1 MAEIPSRNMLDGET
15 SPYLRQHDQNP
26 VHWMPWTPDAFA
38 VAKDQNRPII
48 LSVGYAACH
57 WCHVMAHES
66 FEDPD
71 VARVMNENFI
81 SIKVDREERPDVD
94 QIYQHAL
101 ALLGQHGGWP
111 LTMFLTPDGN
121 PFWGGTYFPKTTAY
135 GRPGFVDVLNRIATI
150 YRDQPDTIEQNRS
163 NLAAELEKMGSA
175 NTPGM
180 LTMQTLDEA
189 ARLMLGHVDR
199 KQGGLGGA
207 PKFPQPFLHE
217 FLWRAALRT
226 GDEDL
231 RTAVLTT
238 LDHMADGG
246 IYDHLGGGF
255 ARYSV
260 DARWLAPH
268 FEKMLYDNAQLISLY
283 TLVWQKERNP
293 LYKQRVEET
302 VSWLTR
308 EMLVE
313 NRAYAAALD
322 ADSEGREG
330 AYYVWDMDEITKILG
345 TEDTNRF
352 SRQYDVTP
360 SGNWEGHTIL
370 NRLHRA
376 GHHDEAE
383 EDYFRPLRQKLLS
396 AREKRPRPARD
407 DKVLADWNGLV
418 VEALAFAGQV
428 FNRPEWIDLTSRAY
442 GFILEKMAADDN
454 GRLYHNYCGGR
465 ASHRAM
471 LDDYAN
477 MTNGALALHEVT
489 EDPVYLEQAR
499 SWVEIV
505 QTDFSGPDTPQGCGG
520 YFVTS
525 ADATDLIVRA
535 KSIHD
540 AAVPAGNSGMLK
552 ALARLY
558 YLTGETKYRDRARG
572 IVEAFGGEAGRS
584 VVGITSFMNGY
595 DLLENA
601 VQIVILGEGPDR
613 DLLKSAIYGLSLP
626 NRVVQMI
633 RPGEELP
640 ENHPAMDKAM
650 VDGKATAYI
659 CVGTTCSAPV
669 TTGQNLVDALATLSK
684 TQG

>member
-1 MAEIPSRNMLDGET
+1 MLDGET

-26 VHWMPWTPDAFA
+26 VHWMPWTPEAFA
-38 VAKDQNRPII
+38 TAKDHNRPII

-71 VARVMNENFI
+71 IARIMNEHFI

-111 LTMFLTPDGN
+111 LTMFLTPDGS
-121 PFWGGTYFPKTTAY
+121 PFWGGTYFPKSTAH
-135 GRPGFVDVLNRIATI
+135 GRPGFGDVLNRIATI
-150 YRDQPDTIEQNRS
+150 YRDQPETIEQNRAS
-163 NLAAELEKMGSA
+163 LATELSKMGSA
-175 NTPGM
+175 HAPGR

-189 ARLMLGHVDR
+189 TQLMVSHVDR
-199 KQGGLGGA
+199 KHGGLGGA
-207 PKFPQPFLHE
+207 PKFPQPFLQE

-226 GDEDL
+226 GDDVL

-283 TLVWQKERNP
+283 TLVWQKEKKP

-302 VSWLTR
+302 VSWLRR
-308 EMLVE
+308 EMMVE
-313 NRAYAAALD
+313 DRAFAAALD

-330 AYYVWDMDEITKILG
+330 AYYVWDMDEITGILRA
-345 TEDTNRF
+345 EDSRRF
-352 SRQYDVTP
+352 AGQYYVTP

-370 NRLHRA
+370 NRLHSA
-376 GHHDEAE
+376 GHYDEAE
-383 EDYFRPLRQKLLS
+383 EEYFRPLRQKLLS

-407 DKVLADWNGLV
+407 DKVLADWNGLLI
-418 VEALAFAGQV
+418 EALAFAGQV
-428 FNRPEWIDLTSRAY
+428 FDQPEWIDLASRAY
-442 GFILEKMAADDN
+442 GFIFEKMAADDES
-454 GRLYHNYCGGR
+454 RLYHSYCDGR
-465 ASHRAM
+465 ASQRAM

-477 MTNGALALHEVT
+477 MANAALSLFEAVQ
-489 EDPVYLEQAR
+489 DPIYLDQAR
-499 SWVEIV
+499 TWTEIV
-505 QTDFSGPDTPQGCGG
+505 QTDFSDSDGTEGRAGG
-520 YFVTS
+520 YFVAS

-535 KSIHD
+535 KTIHD
-540 AAVPAGNSGMLK
+540 AAVPAGNAGMLK

-558 YLTGETKYRDRARG
+558 YLTGDTHYRDRARG
-572 IVEAFGGEAGRS
+572 IVEAFGGETERS
-584 VVGITSFMNGY
+584 VMGITSFMNGF

-601 VQIVILGEGPDR
+601 VQIVILGKGPDAEA
-613 DLLKSAIYGLSLP
+613 LKSAIYGLSLP
-626 NRVVQMI
+626 NRVLQMI
-633 RPGEELP
+633 RPGERLP
-640 ENHPAMDKAM
+640 ENHPAQDKSM

-669 TTGQNLVDALATLSK
+669 TSGQDLVNTLATLST